1 MRLQEIIDRL
11 STNGSLKVR
20 SAANPILWMI
30 AAVGTVVA
38 TAMFAGPP
46 GWALGIL
53 LAVFSITVLS
63 AIGMIGYM
71 VLRRPD
77 DLRSEEYLLEQ
88 KRISLYRDAGAP
100 DKVIRSKELASLP
113 DPKKLDDSDE

>member
-20 SAANPILWMI
+20 SAANPILW
-30 AAVGTVVA
+30 
-38 TAMFAGPP
+38 MFAGPP